1 MKIAFA
7 LIIGIFLGIA
17 GTGAFIHHRFHEA
30 RTHQGNFNPFLDKL
44 TAKLSLS
51 STQRDS
57 IKAILT
63 GFQTQLESTRQD
75 TNLKLKTLRDASN
88 DKIRAVLNPD
98 QKQKFNEIVSQW
110 EAKHNDP
117 KGWNVPGA
125 MPPPLGALVPGA
137 NCPPT
142 PFTDGK
148 P

>member
-17 GTGAFIHHRFHEA
+17 GTGIFIHHRFQEA
-30 RTHQGNFNPFLDKL
+30 RHHQGNFNPFLDKL
-44 TAKLSLS
+44 TTKLSLS

-57 IKAILT
+57 IKSILT
-63 GFQTQLESTRQD
+63 DFQSQLETARQD
-75 TNLKLKTLRDASN
+75 TNLKLKTMRDSYN
-88 DKIRAVLNPD
+88 DKIRSILNPD

-110 EAKHNDP
+110 EAKHNNS

-125 MPPPLGALVPGA
+125 MPPSLGALVPGIP
-137 NCPPT
+137 CPPT
-142 PFTDGK
+142 PPSGGK